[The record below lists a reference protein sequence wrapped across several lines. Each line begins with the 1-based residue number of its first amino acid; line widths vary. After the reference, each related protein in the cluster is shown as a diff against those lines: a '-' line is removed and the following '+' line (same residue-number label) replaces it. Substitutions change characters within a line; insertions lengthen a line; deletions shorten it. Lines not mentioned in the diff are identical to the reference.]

1 MSDTAVIGS
10 IGRKRICFALTGPD
24 GSVQPDTIRNYGAGA
39 SLGVSAA
46 LLAFQRDLGIVAL
59 PRHSA
64 FSVPGLVRG
73 DAISITKTHWFL
85 SRSGLKAML
94 GEPPLVLND
103 FAAEAWALCVAG
115 GRVRESFAGT
125 TEWPLRRAGCYL
137 FVGITS
143 GLGVAAVHRSANG
156 AVTVLATEAGHA
168 GFAGATDEL
177 SQLVTEMFGGRHP
190 VTVEEVISASGLLAI
205 YQTLARR
212 AGVPPRAKTPEDVT
226 RTASTDPLARS
237 ACELLAK
244 AFWAQM
250 GGMVLTMGAWD
261 GLLVTGP
268 VANAI
273 LPFLRKAEAQALFV
287 SSSKF
292 GRALGDVPRAMVAFE
307 NAELIGLAEALRH
320 ERNAA
325 LVN

>member
-1 MSDTAVIGS
+1 MSDYAVVGA
-10 IGRKRICFALTGPD
+10 IGRKRVCFALTGPD
-24 GSVQPDTIRNYGAGA
+24 GAVRGDTIRTYGANA
-39 SLGVSAA
+39 SLGVSSA
-46 LLAFQRDLGIVAL
+46 LLAFQRDSGIAAL
-59 PRHSA
+59 PRRSA

-73 DAISITKTHWFL
+73 DAISITRTHWFL
-85 SRSGLKAML
+85 SRSGLQAML
-94 GEPPLVLND
+94 GEAPLVLND

-137 FVGITS
+137 IVGITS
-143 GLGVAAVHRSANG
+143 GLGVAAVHRSAGG

-177 SQLVTEMFGGRHP
+177 DRLVTEMFGGRHP
-190 VTVEEVISASGLLAI
+190 VAVEEVISASGLLAI
-205 YQTLARR
+205 YNILARR
-212 AGVPPRAKTPEDVT
+212 SGVPPRAKTPEDVT
-226 RTASTDPLARS
+226 RAISSDPVARS
-237 ACELLAK
+237 ACDLLAK

-250 GGMVLTMGAWD
+250 GSMVLTMGAWD

-273 LPFLRKAEAQALFV
+273 LPALRKAEAQALFV
-287 SSSKF
+287 GSPKF
-292 GRALGDVPRAMVAFE
+292 ARALADVPRAMVAFE

-320 ERNAA
+320 QRGGASTN
-325 LVN
+325 